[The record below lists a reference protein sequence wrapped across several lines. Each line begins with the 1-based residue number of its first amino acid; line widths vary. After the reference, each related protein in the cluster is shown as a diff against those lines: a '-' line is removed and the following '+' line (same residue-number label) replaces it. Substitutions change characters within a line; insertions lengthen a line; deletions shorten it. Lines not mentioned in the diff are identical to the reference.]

1 VTTSAPA
8 LAPTTRRARREARAR
23 RRATWRFFAG
33 ICAFGAL
40 IIAFS
45 VVMTLT
51 R

>member
-8 LAPTTRRARREARAR
+8 LAPTTRRGRREARAR

-40 IIAFS
+40 MIAFS
-45 VVMTLT
+45 IVVTFAF
-51 R
+51 